1 MLLMMLGV
9 GRRRWT
15 TRQNILHQA
24 STIKYALLTRPCLK
38 VLLSSADNR
47 GDSRSKEIHSRL
59 GQVLLS
65 TTSAINPP
73 LFLNLFYRIDP
84 IISIRV
90 FFFHYW
96 FIPFPQKWEVQ
107 REQGD
112 RARGRRPVLINL
124 RYLDISLLENL
135 TLLNFTGLAKRVWRN
150 EETEDRGKRELLKL
164 NQYLRVRI
172 KNFD

>member
-1 MLLMMLGV
+1 MSRTPKSLFQSFPQNVCSTRIASWQTGDQLFMLLMTRGA

-73 LFLNLFYRIDP
+73 LFLSLFYRKDSM
-84 IISIRV
+84 ISIPVCV
-90 FFFHYW
+90 FLLLFH
-96 FIPFPQKWEVQ
+96 PFSAEV
-107 REQGD
+107 G
-112 RARGRRPVLINL
+112 
-124 RYLDISLLENL
+124 SS
-135 TLLNFTGLAKRVWRN
+135 T
-150 EETEDRGKRELLKL
+150 
-164 NQYLRVRI
+164 
-172 KNFD
+172 

>member
-24 STIKYALLTRPCLK
+24 STMNYALLTRPCLR

-73 LFLNLFYRIDP
+73 LFLNLFYRMDP

-90 FFFHYW
+90 FFFIIDSSL
-96 FIPFPQKWEVQ
+96 FRRSGKFNVNKVTEPEV
-107 REQGD
+107 GD
-112 RARGRRPVLINL
+112 Q
-124 RYLDISLLENL
+124 S
-135 TLLNFTGLAKRVWRN
+135 
-150 EETEDRGKRELLKL
+150 
-164 NQYLRVRI
+164 
-172 KNFD
+172 

>member
-1 MLLMMLGV
+1 MSRTPKSLFQSFPLNVCSTRIASWQTGDQLYMLLMMLGV

-24 STIKYALLTRPCLK
+24 STMKYTLLTRPCLK
-38 VLLSSADNR
+38 VFSSSADNR

-65 TTSAINPP
+65 ATSAINPP

-90 FFFHYW
+90 FFFIIDSSL
-96 FIPFPQKWEVQ
+96 FRRSGKFNVNKVTEPEV
-107 REQGD
+107 GD
-112 RARGRRPVLINL
+112 Q
-124 RYLDISLLENL
+124 S
-135 TLLNFTGLAKRVWRN
+135 
-150 EETEDRGKRELLKL
+150 
-164 NQYLRVRI
+164 
-172 KNFD
+172 

>member
-1 MLLMMLGV
+1 MQENVCFTRIVSWQTGDQLFMLLMTRGA

-24 STIKYALLTRPCLK
+24 STMNFALLIRPRLR
-38 VLLSSADNR
+38 VFSSSADNR

-73 LFLNLFYRIDP
+73 LFLSLFYRIDP

-90 FFFHYW
+90 FF
-96 FIPFPQKWEVQ
+96 
-107 REQGD
+107 
-112 RARGRRPVLINL
+112 
-124 RYLDISLLENL
+124 SLLIHPFSAEVGSS
-135 TLLNFTGLAKRVWRN
+135 T
-150 EETEDRGKRELLKL
+150 
-164 NQYLRVRI
+164 
-172 KNFD
+172 